1 MIVVSN
7 TSPLTNLAAIGQI
20 GLLEVL
26 FGQINIP
33 EAVWQELHTG
43 EVAWPGRQEVDEAI
57 WIKRSRVP
65 IAPLLAELM
74 GDLGPGESEAIALAL
89 DLKADLILLDEK
101 EGRRKA
107 QRLGLRVMGVGG
119 VLLAAKAR
127 QHIAEVRPCLDD
139 LRHIAGF
146 YLSEGVYQALLAA
159 ANETPGTNL

>member
-1 MIVVSN
+1 M
-7 TSPLTNLAAIGQI
+7 
-20 GLLEVL
+20 GLLGFL
-26 FGQINIP
+26 FGQIIIP
-33 EAVWQELHTG
+33 EAVWRDLHAGDVT
-43 EVAWPGRQEVDEAI
+43 WPGRQEVDAAI

-65 IAPLLAELM
+65 TAPLLTELM
-74 GDLGPGESEAIALAL
+74 SDLGPGESEAIALAL

-127 QHIAEVRPCLDD
+127 QHLAEVRPCLDG

-159 ANETPGTNL
+159 ANETPGTHP